1 MNIEKFKDFYTE
13 GSFAVRDTEV
23 TFKIQI
29 GHNLSGAS
37 EEDLKSY
44 AKAIHRHVSFLKEC
58 IFVAEHWLELEK
70 TYTKNKSWSDLVKE
84 SGFKKEK
91 RPRKS
96 LKKIIEERKEAH
108 EITLKIALETGGEEI
123 NRNYAQ
129 GKYDE
134 DMEILREI
142 QE

>member
-1 MNIEKFKDFYTE
+1 MNIEEFKDFYTE
-13 GSFAVRDTEV
+13 ESFTVRDAEV

-44 AKAIHRHVSFLKEC
+44 AKAIHRHISFLKEC
-58 IFVAEHWLELEK
+58 IFISRHWLELEK

-96 LKKIIEERKEAH
+96 LKKLIEERRKTHEAS
-108 EITLKIALETGGEEI
+108 LKAIGRGL
-123 NRNYAQ
+123 NRNYIQ

-134 DMEILREI
+134 DRELLN
-142 QE
+142 EEKKENS

>member
-13 GSFAVRDTEV
+13 GSFAVRDAEV
-23 TFKIQI
+23 ILKIQV

-37 EEDLKSY
+37 EEDLKSC
-44 AKAIHRHVSFLKEC
+44 AKAIHRHVPFLKEC
-58 IFVAEHWLELEK
+58 IFVAEHWSELEK

-96 LKKIIEERKEAH
+96 LKKVIEERKKAH
-108 EITLKIALETGGEEI
+108 EIALNMGGEGL
-123 NRNYAQ
+123 NRNYVQ

-134 DMEILREI
+134 DRELLK
-142 QE
+142 EAK